1 MLLRQAGDAD
11 GHFGIDFG
19 AYYVAAERV
28 VQGEA
33 LYRRR
38 SSTAP
43 SRRRVSICISTC
55 RPRASQSVRLI
66 LFIAAALIT
75 LSLVWLPLALFSAIV
90 LAGTTLVVVW
100 PPSTDGSP
108 ARLPTEATA

>member
-1 MLLRQAGDAD
+1 VTHYALSEPARLLMLLRQAGDAD

-19 AYYVAAERV
+19 AYYLAAERV

-55 RPRASQSVRLI
+55 RPRASRS
-66 LFIAAALIT
+66 
-75 LSLVWLPLALFSAIV
+75 VWLPLALFSAIV
-90 LAGTTLVVVW
+90 LAGTSLVVIW

-108 ARLPTEATA
+108 ARLRTEATA